1 MAKKSALSKKL
12 KKYKKKF
19 ISKLRQ
25 IRKHYRYKV
34 YFPKIYS
41 SYCNEPVQ
49 ENKVLFLEMRFTK
62 LSNSFELVYKALE
75 ESGEYDLNCAYVQ
88 FNFIRGREYTKRVNE
103 MLKELATAKYVFV
116 DDASLILSS
125 IPLRKETVA
134 INLWHAC
141 GAFKKFG
148 RSTAELKFGSSAATL
163 DKYPN
168 YGNLTH
174 VTVSSPEV
182 IWAYEEAM
190 HLPKGIV
197 KATGVS
203 RTDQFYDKKF
213 VESRKQKLYEIMPEA
228 KDKKD
233 ILYAPTFRGH
243 VATAKSPNRI
253 DFERFFQ
260 ELGDEYVLVC
270 KHHPFVK
277 KPPVI
282 PEELQHFA
290 RDLTKDLTI
299 EDLLCCADICIS
311 DYSSLVFEYSLFEK
325 PMIFYAYDYDNYC
338 DWRGFYYDYSE
349 FTPGPIVQTED
360 ELLDSIKNI
369 DIQFDK
375 QKVIDFKEKFM
386 GSCDGHAT
394 ERIIELMK
402 TTK

>member
-1 MAKKSALSKKL
+1 MSVL
-12 KKYKKKF
+12 KKFKKKF
-19 ISKLRQ
+19 ISKLRR

-34 YFPKIYS
+34 YFPKAYS
-41 SYCNEPVQ
+41 SYCTEPVQ

-62 LSNSFELVYKALE
+62 LSNSFELIYKALE
-75 ESGEYDLNCAYVQ
+75 ESGEYDLKCSYVQ
-88 FNFIRGREYTKRVNE
+88 FNFIRGREFTQRVNE

-203 RTDQFYDKKF
+203 RTDQFYDKEF

-228 KDKKD
+228 KDKKV

-243 VATAKSPNRI
+243 VATASSPDRI
-253 DFERFFQ
+253 DFERFCR
-260 ELGDEYVLVC
+260 ELGNEYVIVC

-277 KPPVI
+277 NPPII

-290 RDLTKDLTI
+290 RDLTKYLSI

-349 FTPGPIVQTED
+349 FTPGPVVQTED
-360 ELLDSIKNI
+360 ELLNSIKNI
-369 DIQFDK
+369 DTQFDK

-394 ERIIELMK
+394 ERIIALMK
-402 TTK
+402 ES

>member
-1 MAKKSALSKKL
+1 MSVL
-12 KKYKKKF
+12 KKFKKKF
-19 ISKLRQ
+19 ISKLRR

-34 YFPKIYS
+34 YFPKVYS
-41 SYCNEPVQ
+41 SYCTEPVQ

-62 LSNSFELVYKALE
+62 LSNSFELIYKALE
-75 ESGEYDLNCAYVQ
+75 ESGEYDLKCSYVQ
-88 FNFIRGREYTKRVNE
+88 FNFIRGREFTQRVNE

-203 RTDQFYDKKF
+203 RTDQFYDKEF

-228 KDKKD
+228 KDKKV

-243 VATAKSPNRI
+243 VATASSPDRI
-253 DFERFFQ
+253 DFERFCR
-260 ELGDEYVLVC
+260 ELGNEYVIVC

-277 KPPVI
+277 NPPII

-290 RDLTKDLTI
+290 KDLTKYLSI

-349 FTPGPIVQTED
+349 FTPGPVVQTED
-360 ELLDSIKNI
+360 ELLNSIKNI
-369 DIQFDK
+369 DTQFDK

-394 ERIIELMK
+394 ERIIALMK
-402 TTK
+402 N

>member
-1 MAKKSALSKKL
+1 MSVL
-12 KKYKKKF
+12 KKFKKKF
-19 ISKLRQ
+19 ISKLRR

-34 YFPKIYS
+34 YFPKVYS
-41 SYCNEPVQ
+41 SYCTEPVQ

-62 LSNSFELVYKALE
+62 LSNSFELIYKALE
-75 ESGEYDLNCAYVQ
+75 ESGEYDLKCSYVQ
-88 FNFIRGREYTKRVNE
+88 FNFIRGREFTQRVNE

-203 RTDQFYDKKF
+203 RTDQFYDKEF

-228 KDKKD
+228 KGKKV

-243 VATAKSPNRI
+243 VATASSPDRI
-253 DFERFFQ
+253 DFERFCR
-260 ELGDEYVLVC
+260 ELGNEYVIVC

-277 KPPVI
+277 NPPII

-290 RDLTKDLTI
+290 RDLTKYLSI

-349 FTPGPIVQTED
+349 FTPGPVVQTED
-360 ELLDSIKNI
+360 ELLNSIKNI
-369 DIQFDK
+369 DTQFDK

-394 ERIIELMK
+394 ERIIALMK
-402 TTK
+402 ES

>member
-1 MAKKSALSKKL
+1 MSVL

-19 ISKLRQ
+19 ISKLRR

-34 YFPKIYS
+34 YFPKVYS
-41 SYCNEPVQ
+41 SYCTEPVQ

-62 LSNSFELVYKALE
+62 LSNSFELIYKALE
-75 ESGEYDLNCAYVQ
+75 ESGEYDLKCSYVQ
-88 FNFIRGREYTKRVNE
+88 FNFIRGREFTQRVNE

-203 RTDQFYDKKF
+203 RTDQFYDKEF

-228 KDKKD
+228 KGKKV

-243 VATAKSPNRI
+243 VATASSPDRI
-253 DFERFFQ
+253 DFERFCR
-260 ELGDEYVLVC
+260 ELGNEYVIVC

-277 KPPVI
+277 NPPII

-290 RDLTKDLTI
+290 RDLTKYLSI

-349 FTPGPIVQTED
+349 FTPGPVVQTED
-360 ELLDSIKNI
+360 ELLNSIKNI
-369 DIQFDK
+369 DTQFDK

-394 ERIIELMK
+394 ERIITLMK
-402 TTK
+402 ES

>member
-1 MAKKSALSKKL
+1 MSVL
-12 KKYKKKF
+12 KKFKKKF
-19 ISKLRQ
+19 ISKLRR

-34 YFPKIYS
+34 YFPKVYS
-41 SYCNEPVQ
+41 SYCTEPVQ

-62 LSNSFELVYKALE
+62 LSNSFELIYKALE
-75 ESGEYDLNCAYVQ
+75 ESGEYDLKCSYVQ
-88 FNFIRGREYTKRVNE
+88 FNFIRGREFTQRVNE

-203 RTDQFYDKKF
+203 RTDQFYDKEF

-228 KDKKD
+228 KDKKV

-243 VATAKSPNRI
+243 VATASSPDRI
-253 DFERFFQ
+253 DFERFCR
-260 ELGDEYVLVC
+260 ELGNEYVIVC

-277 KPPVI
+277 NPPII

-290 RDLTKDLTI
+290 RDLTKYLSI

-349 FTPGPIVQTED
+349 FTPGPVVQTED
-360 ELLDSIKNI
+360 ELLNSIKNI
-369 DIQFDK
+369 DTQFDK

-394 ERIIELMK
+394 ERIIALMK
-402 TTK
+402 KS

>member
-1 MAKKSALSKKL
+1 MLVL
-12 KKYKKKF
+12 KKFKKKF
-19 ISKLRQ
+19 ISKLRR

-41 SYCNEPVQ
+41 SYCTEPVQ

-62 LSNSFELVYKALE
+62 LSNSFELIYKALE
-75 ESGEYDLNCAYVQ
+75 ESGEYDLKCSYVQ
-88 FNFIRGREYTKRVNE
+88 FNFIRGREFTQRVNE

-203 RTDQFYDKKF
+203 RTDQFYDKEF

-228 KDKKD
+228 KDKKV

-243 VATAKSPNRI
+243 VATASSPDRI
-253 DFERFFQ
+253 DFERFCR
-260 ELGDEYVLVC
+260 ELGNEYVIVC

-277 KPPVI
+277 NPPII

-290 RDLTKDLTI
+290 RDLTKYLSI

-349 FTPGPIVQTED
+349 FTPGPVVQTED
-360 ELLDSIKNI
+360 ELLNSIKNI
-369 DIQFDK
+369 DTQFDK

-394 ERIIELMK
+394 ERIIALMK
-402 TTK
+402 EN

>member
-1 MAKKSALSKKL
+1 MSVL
-12 KKYKKKF
+12 KKFKKKF
-19 ISKLRQ
+19 ISKLRR

-34 YFPKIYS
+34 YFPKVYS
-41 SYCNEPVQ
+41 SYCTEPVQ

-62 LSNSFELVYKALE
+62 LSNSFELIYKALE
-75 ESGEYDLNCAYVQ
+75 ESGEYDLKCSYVQ
-88 FNFIRGREYTKRVNE
+88 FNFIRGREFTQRVNE

-203 RTDQFYDKKF
+203 RTDQFYDKEF

-228 KDKKD
+228 KDKKVT
-233 ILYAPTFRGH
+233 LYAPTFRGH
-243 VATAKSPNRI
+243 VATASSPDRI
-253 DFERFFQ
+253 DFERFCR
-260 ELGDEYVLVC
+260 ELGNEYVIVC

-277 KPPVI
+277 NPPII

-290 RDLTKDLTI
+290 RDLTKYLSI

-349 FTPGPIVQTED
+349 FTPGPVVQTED
-360 ELLDSIKNI
+360 ELLNSIKNI
-369 DIQFDK
+369 DTQFDK

-394 ERIIELMK
+394 ERIIALMK
-402 TTK
+402 EN

>member
-1 MAKKSALSKKL
+1 MSLFRKCKN
-12 KKYKKKF
+12 KF
-19 ISKLRQ
+19 ISKLRR
-25 IRKHYRYKV
+25 IRKYYRYKV
-34 YFPKIYS
+34 YFPKLYS
-41 SYCNEPVQ
+41 SYCNVPVQ

-62 LSNSFELVYKALE
+62 LSNSFQYLYKKLE
-75 ESGEYDLNCAYVQ
+75 ESGEYDLQCSYVQ
-88 FNFIRGREYTKRVNE
+88 FNFIRGREFTQRVNE

-203 RTDQFYDKKF
+203 RTDQFYDKDF
-213 VESRKQKLYEIMPEA
+213 VESRKEKLYDIMPEA
-228 KDKKD
+228 KDKKI

-243 VATAKSPNRI
+243 VSTACSPDRI
-253 DFERFFQ
+253 DFERFYK
-260 ELGDEYVLVC
+260 ELGDEYVLIC

-277 KPPVI
+277 TPPVI
-282 PEELQHFA
+282 PETLRHFA
-290 RDLTKDLTI
+290 RDLTKDLSI

-325 PMIFYAYDYDNYC
+325 PMIFYAYDYEDYC

-349 FTPGPIVQTED
+349 FTPGPVVQTED
-360 ELLDSIKNI
+360 ELLNTIKHINT
-369 DIQFDK
+369 QFDK

-394 ERIIELMK
+394 ERIIALMK
-402 TTK
+402 EN

>member
-1 MAKKSALSKKL
+1 MSVL
-12 KKYKKKF
+12 KKFKKKF
-19 ISKLRQ
+19 ISKLRR

-34 YFPKIYS
+34 YFPKVYS
-41 SYCNEPVQ
+41 SYCTEPVQ

-62 LSNSFELVYKALE
+62 LSNSFELIYKALE
-75 ESGEYDLNCAYVQ
+75 ESGEYDLKCSYVQ
-88 FNFIRGREYTKRVNE
+88 FNFIRGREFTQRVNE

-203 RTDQFYDKKF
+203 RTDQFYDKEF

-228 KDKKD
+228 KDKKV
-233 ILYAPTFRGH
+233 ILYAPTFRGN
-243 VATAKSPNRI
+243 VATASSPDRI
-253 DFERFFQ
+253 DFERFCR
-260 ELGDEYVLVC
+260 ELGNEYVIVC

-277 KPPVI
+277 NPPII

-290 RDLTKDLTI
+290 RDLTKYLSI

-349 FTPGPIVQTED
+349 FTPGPVVQTED
-360 ELLDSIKNI
+360 ELLNSIKNI
-369 DIQFDK
+369 DTQFDK

-394 ERIIELMK
+394 ERIIALMK
-402 TTK
+402 EN

>member
-1 MAKKSALSKKL
+1 MSVL
-12 KKYKKKF
+12 KKFKKKF
-19 ISKLRQ
+19 ISKLRR

-34 YFPKIYS
+34 YFPKVYS
-41 SYCNEPVQ
+41 SYCTEPVQ

-62 LSNSFELVYKALE
+62 LSNSFELIYKALE
-75 ESGEYDLNCAYVQ
+75 ESGEYDLKCSYVQ
-88 FNFIRGREYTKRVNE
+88 FNFIRGREFTQRVNE

-203 RTDQFYDKKF
+203 RTDQFYDKEF

-228 KDKKD
+228 KDKKV

-243 VATAKSPNRI
+243 VATASSPDCI
-253 DFERFFQ
+253 DFERFCR
-260 ELGDEYVLVC
+260 ELGNEYVIVC

-277 KPPVI
+277 NPPII

-290 RDLTKDLTI
+290 RDLTKYLSI

-349 FTPGPIVQTED
+349 FTPGPVVQTED
-360 ELLDSIKNI
+360 ELLNSIKNI
-369 DIQFDK
+369 DTQFDK

-394 ERIIELMK
+394 ERIIALMK
-402 TTK
+402 ES

>member
-1 MAKKSALSKKL
+1 MSVL
-12 KKYKKKF
+12 KKFKKKF
-19 ISKLRQ
+19 ISKLRR

-34 YFPKIYS
+34 YFPKVYS
-41 SYCNEPVQ
+41 SYCTEPVQ

-62 LSNSFELVYKALE
+62 LSNSFELIYKALE
-75 ESGEYDLNCAYVQ
+75 ESGEYDLKCSYVQ
-88 FNFIRGREYTKRVNE
+88 FNFIRGREFTQRVNE

-134 INLWHAC
+134 INIWHAC

-203 RTDQFYDKKF
+203 RTDQFYDKEF

-228 KDKKD
+228 KGKKV

-243 VATAKSPNRI
+243 VATASSPDRI
-253 DFERFFQ
+253 DFERFCR
-260 ELGDEYVLVC
+260 ELGNEYVIVC

-277 KPPVI
+277 NPPII

-290 RDLTKDLTI
+290 RDLTKYLSI

-349 FTPGPIVQTED
+349 FTPGPVVQTED
-360 ELLDSIKNI
+360 ELLNSIKNI
-369 DIQFDK
+369 DTQFDK

-394 ERIIELMK
+394 ERIIALMK
-402 TTK
+402 EN

>member
-1 MAKKSALSKKL
+1 MSVL

-19 ISKLRQ
+19 ISKLRR

-34 YFPKIYS
+34 YFPKVYS
-41 SYCNEPVQ
+41 SYCTEPVQ

-62 LSNSFELVYKALE
+62 LSNSFELIYKALE
-75 ESGEYDLNCAYVQ
+75 ESGEYDLKCSYVQ
-88 FNFIRGREYTKRVNE
+88 FNFIRGREFTQRVNE

-228 KDKKD
+228 KGKKV

-243 VATAKSPNRI
+243 VATASSPDRI
-253 DFERFFQ
+253 DFERFYR
-260 ELGDEYVLVC
+260 ELGNEYVIVC

-277 KPPVI
+277 NPPII

-290 RDLTKDLTI
+290 RDLTKYLSI

-349 FTPGPIVQTED
+349 FTPGPVVQTED
-360 ELLDSIKNI
+360 ELLNSIKNI
-369 DIQFDK
+369 DTQFDK

-394 ERIIELMK
+394 ERIIALMK
-402 TTK
+402 EN

>member
-1 MAKKSALSKKL
+1 MSVL
-12 KKYKKKF
+12 KKFKKKF
-19 ISKLRQ
+19 ISKLRR

-34 YFPKIYS
+34 YFPKVYS
-41 SYCNEPVQ
+41 SYCTEPVQ

-62 LSNSFELVYKALE
+62 LSNSFELIYKALE
-75 ESGEYDLNCAYVQ
+75 ESGEYDLKCSYVQ
-88 FNFIRGREYTKRVNE
+88 FNFIRGREFTQRVNE

-203 RTDQFYDKKF
+203 RTDQFYDKEF

-228 KDKKD
+228 KDKKV

-243 VATAKSPNRI
+243 VATASSPDRI
-253 DFERFFQ
+253 DFERFCR
-260 ELGDEYVLVC
+260 ELGNEYVIVC

-277 KPPVI
+277 NPPII

-290 RDLTKDLTI
+290 RDLTKSLSI

-349 FTPGPIVQTED
+349 FTPGPVVQTED
-360 ELLDSIKNI
+360 ELLNSIKNI
-369 DIQFDK
+369 DTQFDK

-394 ERIIELMK
+394 ERIIALMK
-402 TTK
+402 EN

>member
-1 MAKKSALSKKL
+1 MSVL
-12 KKYKKKF
+12 KKFKKKF
-19 ISKLRQ
+19 ISKLRR

-34 YFPKIYS
+34 YFPKVYS
-41 SYCNEPVQ
+41 SYCTEPVQ

-62 LSNSFELVYKALE
+62 LSNSFELIYKALE
-75 ESGEYDLNCAYVQ
+75 ESGEYDLKCSYVQ
-88 FNFIRGREYTKRVNE
+88 FNFIRGREFTQRVNE

-203 RTDQFYDKKF
+203 RTDQFYDKEF

-228 KDKKD
+228 KGKKV

-243 VATAKSPNRI
+243 VATASSPDRI
-253 DFERFFQ
+253 DFERFCR
-260 ELGDEYVLVC
+260 ELGNEYVIVC

-277 KPPVI
+277 NPPII

-290 RDLTKDLTI
+290 RDLTKYLSI

-349 FTPGPIVQTED
+349 FTPGPVVQTED
-360 ELLDSIKNI
+360 ELLNSIKNV
-369 DIQFDK
+369 DTQFDK

-394 ERIIELMK
+394 ERIIALMK
-402 TTK
+402 EN

>member
-1 MAKKSALSKKL
+1 MSVL
-12 KKYKKKF
+12 KKFKKKF
-19 ISKLRQ
+19 ISKLRR

-34 YFPKIYS
+34 YFPKVYS
-41 SYCNEPVQ
+41 SYCTEPVQ

-62 LSNSFELVYKALE
+62 LSNSFELIYKALE
-75 ESGEYDLNCAYVQ
+75 ESGEYDLKCSYVQ
-88 FNFIRGREYTKRVNE
+88 FNFIRGREFTQRVNE

-203 RTDQFYDKKF
+203 RTDQFYDKEF
-213 VESRKQKLYEIMPEA
+213 VESCRQKLYEIMPEA
-228 KDKKD
+228 KGKKV

-243 VATAKSPNRI
+243 VATASSPDRI
-253 DFERFFQ
+253 DFERFCR
-260 ELGDEYVLVC
+260 ELDNEYVIVC

-277 KPPVI
+277 NPPII

-290 RDLTKDLTI
+290 RDLTKYLSI

-349 FTPGPIVQTED
+349 FTPGPVVQTED
-360 ELLDSIKNI
+360 ELLNSIKNI
-369 DIQFDK
+369 DTQFDK

-394 ERIIELMK
+394 ERIIALMK
-402 TTK
+402 EN

>member
-1 MAKKSALSKKL
+1 MSVL
-12 KKYKKKF
+12 KKFKKKF
-19 ISKLRQ
+19 ISKLRR

-34 YFPKIYS
+34 YFPKVYS
-41 SYCNEPVQ
+41 SYCTEPVQ

-62 LSNSFELVYKALE
+62 LSNSFELIYKALE
-75 ESGEYDLNCAYVQ
+75 ESGEYDLKCSYVQ
-88 FNFIRGREYTKRVNE
+88 FNFIRGREFTQRVNE

-203 RTDQFYDKKF
+203 RTDQFYDKEF

-228 KDKKD
+228 KDKKV

-243 VATAKSPNRI
+243 VATASSPDRI
-253 DFERFFQ
+253 DFERFCR
-260 ELGDEYVLVC
+260 ELGNEYVIVC

-277 KPPVI
+277 NPPII

-290 RDLTKDLTI
+290 RDLTKYLSI

-311 DYSSLVFEYSLFEK
+311 DYSSLVFEYSLFKK

-349 FTPGPIVQTED
+349 FTPGPVVQTED
-360 ELLDSIKNI
+360 ELLNSIKNI
-369 DIQFDK
+369 DTQFDK

-394 ERIIELMK
+394 ERIIALMK
-402 TTK
+402 EN

>member
-1 MAKKSALSKKL
+1 MSVL
-12 KKYKKKF
+12 KKFKKKF
-19 ISKLRQ
+19 ISKLRR

-34 YFPKIYS
+34 YFPKVYS
-41 SYCNEPVQ
+41 SYCTEPVQ

-62 LSNSFELVYKALE
+62 LSNSFELIYKALE
-75 ESGEYDLNCAYVQ
+75 ESGEYDLKCSYVQ
-88 FNFIRGREYTKRVNE
+88 FNFIRGREFTQRVNE

-203 RTDQFYDKKF
+203 RTDQFYDKEF

-228 KDKKD
+228 KDKKV

-243 VATAKSPNRI
+243 VATASSPDRI
-253 DFERFFQ
+253 DFERFCR
-260 ELGDEYVLVC
+260 ELGNEYVIVC

-277 KPPVI
+277 NPPII

-290 RDLTKDLTI
+290 RDLTKSLSI

-349 FTPGPIVQTED
+349 FTPGPVVQTED
-360 ELLDSIKNI
+360 ELLNSIKNI
-369 DIQFDK
+369 DTQFNK

-394 ERIIELMK
+394 ERIIALMK
-402 TTK
+402 ES

>member
-1 MAKKSALSKKL
+1 MSVL
-12 KKYKKKF
+12 KKFKKKF
-19 ISKLRQ
+19 ISKLRR

-34 YFPKIYS
+34 YFPKVYS
-41 SYCNEPVQ
+41 SYCTEPVQ

-62 LSNSFELVYKALE
+62 LSNSFELIYKALE
-75 ESGEYDLNCAYVQ
+75 ESGEYDLKCSYVQ
-88 FNFIRGREYTKRVNE
+88 FNFIRGREFTQRVNE

-203 RTDQFYDKKF
+203 RTDQFYDKEF

-228 KDKKD
+228 KDKKV

-243 VATAKSPNRI
+243 VATASSPDRI
-253 DFERFFQ
+253 DFERFCR
-260 ELGDEYVLVC
+260 ELGNEYVIVC

-277 KPPVI
+277 NPPII

-290 RDLTKDLTI
+290 RDLTKYLFI

-349 FTPGPIVQTED
+349 FTPGPVVQTED
-360 ELLDSIKNI
+360 ELLNSIKNI
-369 DIQFDK
+369 DTQFDK

-394 ERIIELMK
+394 ERIIALMK
-402 TTK
+402 EN

>member
-1 MAKKSALSKKL
+1 MSVL
-12 KKYKKKF
+12 KKFKKKF
-19 ISKLRQ
+19 ISKLRR

-34 YFPKIYS
+34 YFPKVYS
-41 SYCNEPVQ
+41 SYCTEPVQ
-49 ENKVLFLEMRFTK
+49 ENKVLFLEMRFTN
-62 LSNSFELVYKALE
+62 LSNSFELIYKALE
-75 ESGEYDLNCAYVQ
+75 ESGEYDLKCSYVQ
-88 FNFIRGREYTKRVNE
+88 FNFIRGREFTQRVNE

-203 RTDQFYDKKF
+203 RTDQFYDKEF
-213 VESRKQKLYEIMPEA
+213 VESRRQKLYEIMPEA
-228 KDKKD
+228 KGKKV

-243 VATAKSPNRI
+243 VATASSPDRI
-253 DFERFFQ
+253 DFERFCR
-260 ELGDEYVLVC
+260 ELDNEYVIVC

-277 KPPVI
+277 NPPII

-290 RDLTKDLTI
+290 RDLTKYLSI

-349 FTPGPIVQTED
+349 FTPGPVVQTED
-360 ELLDSIKNI
+360 ELLNSIKNI
-369 DIQFDK
+369 DTQFDK

-394 ERIIELMK
+394 ERIIALMK
-402 TTK
+402 EN

>member
-1 MAKKSALSKKL
+1 MIC
-12 KKYKKKF
+12 YKN
-19 ISKLRQ
+19 L
-25 IRKHYRYKV
+25 
-34 YFPKIYS
+34 
-41 SYCNEPVQ
+41 
-49 ENKVLFLEMRFTK
+49 L
-62 LSNSFELVYKALE
+62 
-75 ESGEYDLNCAYVQ
+75 
-88 FNFIRGREYTKRVNE
+88 
-103 MLKELATAKYVFV
+103 TAKYVFI

-125 IPLRKETVA
+125 IPLRKETIA

-168 YGNLTH
+168 YENLTH

-203 RTDQFYDKKF
+203 RTDLFYDSEF
-213 VESRKQKLYEIMPEA
+213 VESRRQKLYEIMPEA
-228 KDKKD
+228 KDKKV

-243 VATAKSPNRI
+243 VATAKSPDKI
-253 DFERFFQ
+253 DFERFYQ
-260 ELGDEYVLVC
+260 ELGDEYVIVC

-290 RDLTKDLTI
+290 RDLTKDLSI
-299 EDLLCCADICIS
+299 EDLLCSADICIS

-349 FTPGPIVQTED
+349 FTPGPVVQTED

-369 DIQFDK
+369 DTQFDK
-375 QKVIDFKEKFM
+375 QRVIDFKEKFM

-394 ERIIELMK
+394 ERIIELWK
-402 TTK
+402 ES

>member
-1 MAKKSALSKKL
+1 MSVL
-12 KKYKKKF
+12 KKFKKKF
-19 ISKLRQ
+19 ISKLRR

-34 YFPKIYS
+34 YFPKVYS
-41 SYCNEPVQ
+41 SYCTEPVQ

-62 LSNSFELVYKALE
+62 LSNSFELIYKALE
-75 ESGEYDLNCAYVQ
+75 ESGEYDLKCSYVQ
-88 FNFIRGREYTKRVNE
+88 FNFIRGREFTQRVNE

-203 RTDQFYDKKF
+203 RTDQFYDKEF

-228 KDKKD
+228 KDKKV

-243 VATAKSPNRI
+243 VATASSPDRI
-253 DFERFFQ
+253 DFERFCR
-260 ELGDEYVLVC
+260 ELGNEYVIVC

-277 KPPVI
+277 NPPII

-290 RDLTKDLTI
+290 RDLTKYLSI

-338 DWRGFYYDYSE
+338 DWRGFYYDDSE
-349 FTPGPIVQTED
+349 FTPGPVVQTED
-360 ELLDSIKNI
+360 ELLNSIKNI
-369 DIQFDK
+369 DTQFDK

-394 ERIIELMK
+394 ERIIALMK
-402 TTK
+402 EN

>member
-1 MAKKSALSKKL
+1 MSFF

-19 ISKLRQ
+19 VAKLRQ
-25 IRKHYRYKV
+25 LRKYYRYKV
-34 YFPKIYS
+34 YFPKKYE
-41 SYCNEPVQ
+41 SYCNQPVQ
-49 ENKVLFLEMRFTK
+49 ENKVLFLEMRFTT
-62 LSNSFELVYKALE
+62 LSNSFQYLYKKLE
-75 ESGEYDLNCAYVQ
+75 ESGEYDLKCSYVQ
-88 FNFIRGREYTKRVNE
+88 FNFIRGREFTKRVDD
-103 MLKELATAKYVFV
+103 MLQELATAKYVFI

-125 IPLRKETVA
+125 IPLRKETIA

-168 YGNLTH
+168 YENLTH

-203 RTDQFYDKKF
+203 RTDLFYDSEF
-213 VESRKQKLYEIMPEA
+213 VESRRQKLYEIMPEA
-228 KDKKD
+228 KDKKV

-243 VATAKSPNRI
+243 VATAKSPDKI
-253 DFERFFQ
+253 DFERFYQ
-260 ELGDEYVLVC
+260 ELGDEYVIVC

-282 PEELQHFA
+282 PEALQHFA
-290 RDLTKDLTI
+290 RDLTKDLSI
-299 EDLLCCADICIS
+299 EDLLCSADICIS

-349 FTPGPIVQTED
+349 FTPGPVVQTED

-369 DIQFDK
+369 DTQFDK
-375 QKVIDFKEKFM
+375 QRVIDFKEKFM

-402 TTK
+402 ES

>member
-1 MAKKSALSKKL
+1 MSVL
-12 KKYKKKF
+12 KKFKKKF
-19 ISKLRQ
+19 ISKLRR

-34 YFPKIYS
+34 YFPKVYS
-41 SYCNEPVQ
+41 SYCTEPVQ

-62 LSNSFELVYKALE
+62 LSNSFELIYKALE
-75 ESGEYDLNCAYVQ
+75 ESGEYDLKCSYVQ
-88 FNFIRGREYTKRVNE
+88 FNFIRGREFTQRVNE

-203 RTDQFYDKKF
+203 RTDQFYDKEF
-213 VESRKQKLYEIMPEA
+213 VERRKQKLYEIMPEA
-228 KDKKD
+228 KDKKV

-243 VATAKSPNRI
+243 VATASSPDRI
-253 DFERFFQ
+253 DFERFCR
-260 ELGDEYVLVC
+260 ELGNEYVIVC

-277 KPPVI
+277 NPPII

-290 RDLTKDLTI
+290 RDLTKYLSI

-349 FTPGPIVQTED
+349 FTPGPVVQTED
-360 ELLDSIKNI
+360 ELLNSIKNI
-369 DIQFDK
+369 DTQFDK
-375 QKVIDFKEKFM
+375 QKVIDFKEKFL

-394 ERIIELMK
+394 ERIIALMK
-402 TTK
+402 EN

>member
-1 MAKKSALSKKL
+1 MSVL

-19 ISKLRQ
+19 ISKLRR

-34 YFPKIYS
+34 YFPKVYS
-41 SYCNEPVQ
+41 SYCTEPVQ

-62 LSNSFELVYKALE
+62 LSNSFELIYKALE
-75 ESGEYDLNCAYVQ
+75 ESGEYDLKCSYVQ
-88 FNFIRGREYTKRVNE
+88 FNFIRGREFTQRVNE

-228 KDKKD
+228 KDKKV

-243 VATAKSPNRI
+243 VATASSPDRI
-253 DFERFFQ
+253 DFERFCR
-260 ELGDEYVLVC
+260 ELGNEYVIVC

-277 KPPVI
+277 NPPII

-290 RDLTKDLTI
+290 RDLTKYLSI

-349 FTPGPIVQTED
+349 FTPGPVVQTED
-360 ELLDSIKNI
+360 ELLNSIKNI
-369 DIQFDK
+369 DTQFDK

-394 ERIIELMK
+394 ERIIALMK
-402 TTK
+402 EN

>member
-1 MAKKSALSKKL
+1 MSVL
-12 KKYKKKF
+12 KKFKKKF
-19 ISKLRQ
+19 ISKLRR

-34 YFPKIYS
+34 YFPKVYS
-41 SYCNEPVQ
+41 SYCTEPVQ

-62 LSNSFELVYKALE
+62 LSNSFELIYKALE
-75 ESGEYDLNCAYVQ
+75 ESGEYDLKCSYVQ
-88 FNFIRGREYTKRVNE
+88 FNFIRGREFTQRVNE

-203 RTDQFYDKKF
+203 RTDQFYYKEF

-228 KDKKD
+228 KDKKV

-243 VATAKSPNRI
+243 VATASSPDRI
-253 DFERFFQ
+253 DFERFCR
-260 ELGDEYVLVC
+260 ELGNEYVIVC

-277 KPPVI
+277 NPPII

-290 RDLTKDLTI
+290 RDLTKYLSI

-349 FTPGPIVQTED
+349 FTPGPVVQTED
-360 ELLDSIKNI
+360 ELLNSIKNI
-369 DIQFDK
+369 DTQFDK

-394 ERIIELMK
+394 ERIIALMK
-402 TTK
+402 EN

>member
-1 MAKKSALSKKL
+1 MSVL
-12 KKYKKKF
+12 KKFKKKF
-19 ISKLRQ
+19 ISKLRR

-34 YFPKIYS
+34 YFPKVYS
-41 SYCNEPVQ
+41 SYCTEPVQ

-62 LSNSFELVYKALE
+62 LSNSFELIYKALE
-75 ESGEYDLNCAYVQ
+75 ESGEYDLKCSYVQ
-88 FNFIRGREYTKRVNE
+88 FNFIRGREFTQRVNE

-197 KATGVS
+197 KATGIS
-203 RTDQFYDKKF
+203 RTDQFYDKEF

-228 KDKKD
+228 KDKKV

-243 VATAKSPNRI
+243 VATASSPDRI
-253 DFERFFQ
+253 DFERFCR
-260 ELGDEYVLVC
+260 ELGNEYVIVC

-277 KPPVI
+277 NPPII

-290 RDLTKDLTI
+290 RDLTKYLSI

-349 FTPGPIVQTED
+349 FTPGPVVQTED
-360 ELLDSIKNI
+360 ELLNSIKNI
-369 DIQFDK
+369 DTQFDK

-394 ERIIELMK
+394 ERIIALMK
-402 TTK
+402 EN

>member
-1 MAKKSALSKKL
+1 MSVL
-12 KKYKKKF
+12 KKFKKKF
-19 ISKLRQ
+19 ISKLRR

-34 YFPKIYS
+34 YFPKVYS
-41 SYCNEPVQ
+41 SYCTEPVQ

-62 LSNSFELVYKALE
+62 LSNSFELIYKALE
-75 ESGEYDLNCAYVQ
+75 ESGEYDLKCSYVQ
-88 FNFIRGREYTKRVNE
+88 FNFIRGREFTQRVNE

-228 KDKKD
+228 KDKKV

-243 VATAKSPNRI
+243 VATASSPDRI
-253 DFERFFQ
+253 DFERFCR
-260 ELGDEYVLVC
+260 ELGNEYVIVC

-277 KPPVI
+277 NPPII

-290 RDLTKDLTI
+290 RDLTKYLSI

-349 FTPGPIVQTED
+349 FTPGPVVQTED
-360 ELLDSIKNI
+360 ELINSIKNI
-369 DIQFDK
+369 DTQFDK

-394 ERIIELMK
+394 ERIIALMK
-402 TTK
+402 ES

>member
-1 MAKKSALSKKL
+1 MSVL
-12 KKYKKKF
+12 KKFKKKF
-19 ISKLRQ
+19 ISKLRR

-34 YFPKIYS
+34 YFPKVYS
-41 SYCNEPVQ
+41 SYCTEPVQ

-62 LSNSFELVYKALE
+62 LSNSFELIYKALE
-75 ESGEYDLNCAYVQ
+75 ESGEYDLKCSYVQ
-88 FNFIRGREYTKRVNE
+88 FNFIRGREFTQRVNE

-203 RTDQFYDKKF
+203 RTDQFYDKEF
-213 VESRKQKLYEIMPEA
+213 EESRKQKLYEIMPEA
-228 KDKKD
+228 KGKKV

-243 VATAKSPNRI
+243 VATASSPDRI
-253 DFERFFQ
+253 DFERFCR
-260 ELGDEYVLVC
+260 ELGNEYVIVC

-277 KPPVI
+277 NPPII

-290 RDLTKDLTI
+290 RDLTKYLSI

-349 FTPGPIVQTED
+349 FTPGPVVQTED
-360 ELLDSIKNI
+360 ELLNSIKNI
-369 DIQFDK
+369 DTQFDK

-386 GSCDGHAT
+386 VICDGHAT
-394 ERIIELMK
+394 
-402 TTK
+402 

>member
-1 MAKKSALSKKL
+1 MSVL
-12 KKYKKKF
+12 KKFKKKF
-19 ISKLRQ
+19 ISKLRR

-34 YFPKIYS
+34 YFPKVYS
-41 SYCNEPVQ
+41 SYCTESVQ

-62 LSNSFELVYKALE
+62 LSNSFELIYKALE
-75 ESGEYDLNCAYVQ
+75 ESGEYDLKCSYVQ
-88 FNFIRGREYTKRVNE
+88 FNFIRGREFTQRVNE

-228 KDKKD
+228 KGKKV

-243 VATAKSPNRI
+243 VATASSPDRI
-253 DFERFFQ
+253 DFERFCR
-260 ELGDEYVLVC
+260 ELGNEYVIVC

-277 KPPVI
+277 NPPII

-290 RDLTKDLTI
+290 RDLTKYLSI

-349 FTPGPIVQTED
+349 FTPGPVVQTED

-369 DIQFDK
+369 DTQFDK

-394 ERIIELMK
+394 ERIIALMK
-402 TTK
+402 EN

>member
-1 MAKKSALSKKL
+1 MSVL
-12 KKYKKKF
+12 KKFKKKF
-19 ISKLRQ
+19 ISKLRR

-34 YFPKIYS
+34 YFPKVYS
-41 SYCNEPVQ
+41 SYCTEPVQ

-62 LSNSFELVYKALE
+62 LSNSFELIYKALE
-75 ESGEYDLNCAYVQ
+75 ESGEYDLKCSYVQ
-88 FNFIRGREYTKRVNE
+88 FNFIRGRAFTQRVNE
-103 MLKELATAKYVFV
+103 MLKELATVKYVFV

-203 RTDQFYDKKF
+203 RTDQFYDKEF

-228 KDKKD
+228 KDKKV

-243 VATAKSPNRI
+243 VATASSPDRI
-253 DFERFFQ
+253 DFERFCR
-260 ELGDEYVLVC
+260 ELGNEYVIVC

-277 KPPVI
+277 NPPII

-290 RDLTKDLTI
+290 RDLTKYLSI

-349 FTPGPIVQTED
+349 FTPGPVVQTED
-360 ELLDSIKNI
+360 ELLNSIKNI
-369 DIQFDK
+369 DTQFDK

-394 ERIIELMK
+394 ERIIALMK
-402 TTK
+402 EN

>member
-1 MAKKSALSKKL
+1 MSVL
-12 KKYKKKF
+12 KKFKKKF
-19 ISKLRQ
+19 ISKLRR
-25 IRKHYRYKV
+25 IRKHYRYKI
-34 YFPKIYS
+34 YFPKVYS
-41 SYCNEPVQ
+41 SYCTEPVQ

-62 LSNSFELVYKALE
+62 LSNSFELIYKALE
-75 ESGEYDLNCAYVQ
+75 ESGEYDLKCSYVQ
-88 FNFIRGREYTKRVNE
+88 FNFIRGREFTQRVNE

-228 KDKKD
+228 KGKKV

-243 VATAKSPNRI
+243 VATASSPDRI
-253 DFERFFQ
+253 DFERFCR
-260 ELGDEYVLVC
+260 ELGNEYVIVC

-277 KPPVI
+277 NPPII

-290 RDLTKDLTI
+290 RDLTKYLSI

-349 FTPGPIVQTED
+349 FTPGPVVQTED
-360 ELLDSIKNI
+360 ELLNSIKNI
-369 DIQFDK
+369 DTQFDK

-394 ERIIELMK
+394 ERIIALMK
-402 TTK
+402 EN